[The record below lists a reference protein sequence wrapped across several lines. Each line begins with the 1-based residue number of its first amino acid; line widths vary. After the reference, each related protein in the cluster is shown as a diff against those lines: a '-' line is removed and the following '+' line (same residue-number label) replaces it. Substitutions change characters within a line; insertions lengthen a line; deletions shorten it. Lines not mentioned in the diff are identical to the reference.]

1 MSYDFIIF
9 AISYDIGQL
18 EEENS
23 RRELDMADLIIRKA
37 EEKDVLA
44 IEQIEKQCF
53 TVPWS
58 YESLHKDIV
67 ENNLAFYV
75 VAEIVGQ
82 QSDVTGQ
89 QCSGTAADGQQCDGT
104 GRQCDD
110 TAAAGQVCGYV
121 GVWKILDEGH
131 ITNVAVA
138 PDYRR
143 MHIGRAMLEALIEVT
158 GQAGIERYTLEV
170 RASNEPAIRLYEG
183 LGFKSEGIR
192 PGYYEDNGEDAVIMW
207 R

>member
-1 MSYDFIIF
+1 
-9 AISYDIGQL
+9 
-18 EEENS
+18 
-23 RRELDMADLIIRKA
+23 MADLIIRRA

-44 IEQIEKQCF
+44 IEKIEKQCF
-53 TVPWS
+53 AVPWS

-67 ENNLAFYV
+67 ENGIAFYI
-75 VAEIVGQ
+75 VAEIAAENGSEAAE
-82 QSDVTGQ
+82 QSEVAGQ
-89 QCSGTAADGQQCDGT
+89 QCG
-104 GRQCDD
+104 D
-110 TAAAGQVCGYV
+110 TATAGQVCGYV

-138 PDYRR
+138 PDDRR
-143 MHIGRAMLEALIEVT
+143 MHIGRAMLETLFEVT

>member
-1 MSYDFIIF
+1 MGYRRTSIRLNVNKEY
-9 AISYDIGQL
+9 AG
-18 EEENS
+18 
-23 RRELDMADLIIRKA
+23 RELEMADLIIRRA

-53 TVPWS
+53 AVPWS

-67 ENNLAFYV
+67 ENGLAFYI
-75 VAEIVGQ
+75 VAEIAAEDGSEAAE
-82 QSDVTGQ
+82 QSE
-89 QCSGTAADGQQCDGT
+89 GT
-104 GRQCDD
+104 
-110 TAAAGQVCGYV
+110 AGQVCGYV

-143 MHIGRAMLEALIEVT
+143 MHIGRAMLETLIEVT
-158 GQAGIERYTLEV
+158 GEAGIERYTLEV